1 MSSIKRPETK
11 LVPVPSVNKI
21 PERDVDKSPILEAQH
36 LGIDFGGLTAVN
48 EFNMAIGRTEIAGLI
63 GPNGAGKTTFF
74 NCVTGIYTPTE
85 GKMYLYD
92 ADGEKHLLNGKK
104 PHKITA
110 MGMART
116 FQNIRLFS
124 DMTVLE
130 NVMVGR
136 HCRTRAGI
144 WGALSR
150 NGRTRREEQESIDIS
165 YALLESLHLQDLWN
179 ERARNL
185 AYGAQRRLEIA
196 RALATEPRMLLL
208 DEPAAGMNPQE
219 THELEIL
226 VRGIRDARNLSI
238 LLIEHDMS
246 MVMSLSDR
254 IYVMEY
260 GSCIASGKP
269 GEVRANPRV
278 IKAYLG
284 ESDA

>member
-1 MSSIKRPETK
+1 MN
-11 LVPVPSVNKI
+11 PV
-21 PERDVDKSPILEAQH
+21 LEVQD
-36 LGIDFGGLTAVN
+36 LSQDFGGLRALNELSLTVN
-48 EFNMAIGRTEIAGLI
+48 SGEIVALI

-85 GKMYLYD
+85 GKMFLYD
-92 ADGEKHLLNGKK
+92 REGSPKLLNGKK
-104 PHKITA
+104 PHVITA

-130 NVMVGR
+130 NVMIGR

-144 WGALSR
+144 LGAVMR
-150 NGRTRREEQESIDIS
+150 DGRTRREEQESIDAS
-165 YALLESLHLQDLWN
+165 YALLELVRLQDMWN
-179 ERARNL
+179 ETARNL
-185 AYGAQRRLEIA
+185 PYGAQRRLEIA

-219 THELEIL
+219 TNELKDL
-226 VRGIRDARNLSI
+226 VCSIRDNQQLSI
-238 LLIEHDMS
+238 LLIEHDMG

-260 GSCIASGKP
+260 GSCIATGKP
-269 GEVRANPRV
+269 EEIRVNPRV
-278 IKAYLG
+278 IKAYMG